1 LSDFATKQGF
11 NPPIELQRPATDHEF
26 VRSSEKI
33 LFSDRHELKS
43 ILRKAVIRL
52 KPFKKMPIKTYTW
65 SMTFGTPPFV
75 RHAGKQT

>member
-11 NPPIELQRPATDHEF
+11 NPPTELQRPATDNEF